1 MTQPPPPSD
10 APTGAEG
17 ATTADP
23 PPDPPPGRPTGPR
36 TTSEEVRDLRRI
48 RRTTRDR
55 KVAGVAGGLGRH
67 LDVDPVI
74 LRVAFVVL
82 TFFGGAGLIAYAA
95 GWLLLP
101 EDDGSEAV
109 IGLEDRTRGVVLA
122 IVGIVAAASVVAEL
136 AGGAWAPFW
145 FPWQLALVA
154 VVAVVLLSRR
164 DRSPGSAAPPPGT
177 PYAGAPYAGSPS
189 APPPGTPW
197 AGAAHSAGSSA
208 PPVTAPYAGSSM
220 TGWAAAPGA
229 VPPAPAGVPVAPVPV
244 ARNPR
249 RRGPVLFW
257 FTLALV
263 ALAEGVLGTLDLAG
277 APVADA
283 AYPALALAV
292 VGAMLVVGAFFGRAG
307 GLVLVGLVALPVLLV
322 TAAVGEIEPDP
333 VRETPRL
340 AASVDDAYR
349 FGAGELVLD
358 LTEVEDLEGLD
369 GRTVVVDVSVGR
381 IEVVVPDG
389 LSVDASAVVNG
400 PGALTLFGE
409 ERSGIDTSGAEQL
422 DAGDDAPSLTL
433 DLETD
438 LGEIVVRTR

>member
-1 MTQPPPPSD
+1 MVRAAAGAQAGAMTQPPPPSE
-10 APTGAEG
+10 APDEAP
-17 ATTADP
+17 ADGP
-23 PPDPPPGRPTGPR
+23 REDTGPR
-36 TTSEEVRDLRRI
+36 TSAEELRDLRRI

-109 IGLEDRTRGVVLA
+109 VRLEDRTRAVVLA

-164 DRSPGSAAPPPGT
+164 DRTPGHASQAAA
-177 PYAGAPYAGSPS
+177 Y
-189 APPPGTPW
+189 
-197 AGAAHSAGSSA
+197 
-208 PPVTAPYAGSSM
+208 
-220 TGWAAAPGA
+220 AAPGYA
-229 VPPAPAGVPVAPVPV
+229 APAYAPTTAMPPVPPMPPVV
-244 ARNPR
+244 RNPR

-263 ALAEGVLGTLDLAG
+263 ALAEGMLGTLDLAG
-277 APVADA
+277 VPVAPA

-292 VGAMLVVGAFFGRAG
+292 IGLVLVVGAFFGRAG
-307 GLVLVGLVALPVLLV
+307 GLILVGLLVLPALVA

-333 VRETPRL
+333 VLETPQR
-340 AASVDDAYR
+340 AASVDDSYR
-349 FGAGELVLD
+349 IGAGELVLD
-358 LTEVEDLEGLD
+358 LTEVEDLEALD
-369 GRTVVVDVSVGR
+369 GRTVVADVSVGR

-400 PGALTLFGE
+400 AGELVLFGE
-409 ERSGIDTSGAEQL
+409 QRSGFDTSGSERL
-422 DAGDDAPSLTL
+422 DAGDGTPLLTL